1 MKNFQSKQIG
11 FGIFILMMGFLF
23 FSCVKSQ
30 YQTADGKR
38 KYKKYNSVQ
47 YPKQP
52 GTTKNKRNSTKF

>member
-1 MKNFQSKQIG
+1 MKKILAKHIG
-11 FGIFILMMGFLF
+11 FGIFILMTGFLF

-30 YQTADGKR
+30 YQTAEGKR